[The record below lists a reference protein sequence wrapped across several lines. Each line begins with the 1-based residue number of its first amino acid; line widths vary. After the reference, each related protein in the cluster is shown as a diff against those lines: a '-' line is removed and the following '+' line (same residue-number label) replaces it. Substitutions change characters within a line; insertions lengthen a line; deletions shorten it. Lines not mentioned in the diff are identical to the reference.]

1 MTSKPTVITYIFHW
15 ERFFYYDFHL
25 CPGMNV
31 SPQSKK
37 QEQLW
42 ARQKWE
48 NYFPWIEIFYKSIIY
63 FQKVKPNVHGASIKI
78 SVVGEQCLPSIL
90 KVLGLT
96 QRCKNMQVL
105 KAKINATHEQWT
117 PNKCPHHFNL
127 PHLSLSCL
135 LLASILRNADWRAV
149 VGKVIRWIQESQGTR
164 SKSTALIQV
173 VMEQW

>member
-1 MTSKPTVITYIFHW
+1 MTSISA
-15 ERFFYYDFHL
+15 
-25 CPGMNV
+25 PGWMSVPRAKNRN
-31 SPQSKK
+31 SYEQDRSEKIISREEKYSTSLLFISK
-37 QEQLW
+37 
-42 ARQKWE
+42 
-48 NYFPWIEIFYKSIIY
+48 
-63 FQKVKPNVHGASIKI
+63 KVKPNVHGASIKI

-135 LLASILRNADWRAV
+135 LLASIPRNADWRAV
-149 VGKVIRWIQESQGTR
+149 VGKVIRWIQELQGTR